1 MRLMLLTVAAILVGL
16 AQAQAQDS
24 ANKMLPGCRDYIG
37 GGKGT
42 TPMERAD
49 LGAAAE
55 CLGTIK
61 SLLTVS
67 GLLTPPFRFC
77 RPKGATIGDGIER
90 AGRRIEAPPRS
101 GPPLFR
107 AHGATARD

>member
-37 GGKGT
+37 VGKGT

-61 SLLTVS
+61 SLFTVAEGS
-67 GLLTPPFRFC
+67 NYWRW
-77 RPKGATIGDGIER
+77 
-90 AGRRIEAPPRS
+90 
-101 GPPLFR
+101 
-107 AHGATARD
+107 H